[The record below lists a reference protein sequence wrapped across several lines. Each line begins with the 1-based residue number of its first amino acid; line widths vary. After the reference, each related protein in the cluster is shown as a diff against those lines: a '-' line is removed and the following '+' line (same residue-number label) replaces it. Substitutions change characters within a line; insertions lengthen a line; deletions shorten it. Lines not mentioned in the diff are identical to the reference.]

1 MPTALRCPT
10 LEPTQAPLAECSSE
24 KLLDLFLEGK
34 RQDAFAELVTR
45 FQHSAYRVAFARCG
59 RPQLAEEAV
68 QNAFL
73 KLAAGKA
80 RPKYLDAGGFR
91 IWFLSVVSNEARDVS
106 KTERRTS
113 QRLEHPKLKENVRI
127 MENARSDPKS
137 GLDDE
142 SRSALLK
149 ELGALDEGQ
158 RTPLI
163 LHFMEGLTQEKV
175 GEMMGLSQSGVA
187 RRIADGL
194 KALRLRLSQS
204 GMAVIPALPLALG
217 DSGLL
222 QAPASLQRV
231 LCDPQLL
238 VKAGALR
245 LAAHS
250 TRAKAAAGLSTK
262 ALVAGTVLVAAAGAG
277 LWLNLPKEEPAPPP
291 QATQAEDPAETLA
304 APPTPSPAAE
314 ALPAQRSW
322 NFAQAPDPADFTL
335 HRGKW
340 RWRKN
345 MGVKNSACVEID
357 TYPALFEVEQP
368 LPKLPM
374 LLTFRIR
381 PAVYTPEQEKEPHT
395 ILVRWTG
402 REDTAEFNNV
412 GTNPHINIEVPDQ
425 WVKMEAFMTQDYI
438 ALYTDGILVDLR
450 VCKPNPNT
458 KFHITCWGLFR
469 IDDMTL
475 EAPAKH
481 AAPGVARLLKAIEKF
496 PPNERDGM
504 KTLTDL
510 PVVVP
515 GKPVVVWFPSVPRQ

>member
-10 LEPTQAPLAECSSE
+10 LEPTQAPLAERSSE
-24 KLLDLFLEGK
+24 DLLALFLEGK

-127 MENARSDPKS
+127 MENARSEPDS

-238 VKAGALR
+238 AKAGALR

-250 TRAKAAAGLSTK
+250 ARAKAAAGLSMKTVVVG
-262 ALVAGTVLVAAAGAG
+262 ALLVAGVGAG
-277 LWLNLPKEEPAPPP
+277 IFLYLPKDEPVTPPASPAP
-291 QATQAEDPAETLA
+291 AEDPAAIVSL
-304 APPTPSPAAE
+304 PQTPPAAE
-314 ALPAQRSW
+314 PVAVKRSW
-322 NFAQAPDPADFTL
+322 NFAQKPGAADFTL
-335 HRGKW
+335 HHGKW
-340 RWRKN
+340 RWRKD
-345 MGVKNSACVEID
+345 MGVKNSACMEVEA
-357 TYPALFEVEQP
+357 YPALFEVEQP

-374 LLTFRIR
+374 LLTFHVR
-381 PAVYTPEQEKEPHT
+381 PAVYTPAQEKEQHT
-395 ILVRWTG
+395 VLVRWSY
-402 REDTAEFNNV
+402 RDQIAEFNNV
-412 GTNPHINIEVPDQ
+412 GINPKVDIETPDQ
-425 WVKMEAFMTQDYI
+425 WVKMEAFMTEDFI
-438 ALYTDGILVDLR
+438 ALYTDGILVDFR
-450 VCKPNPNT
+450 VCKPRPGT

-469 IDDMTL
+469 FDEMTL
-475 EAPAKH
+475 EAPAQRET
-481 AAPGVARLLKAIEKF
+481 PGVAPLLKAIEKF
-496 PPNERDGM
+496 PAGERNGL
-504 KTLTDL
+504 KTLSDL
-510 PVVVP
+510 PVAVP

>member
-1 MPTALRCPT
+1 MPTALRCPI
-10 LEPTQAPLAECSSE
+10 LEPSNAPLTERSSE
-24 KLLDLFLEGK
+24 ELLDQFLEGK

-127 MENARSDPKS
+127 MENARSEPDS

-204 GMAVIPALPLALG
+204 GMAVVPALPLALG

-238 VKAGALR
+238 AKAGALR
-245 LAAHS
+245 LATHS
-250 TRAKAAAGLSTK
+250 TRAKAAAGLSLK
-262 ALVAGTVLVAAAGAG
+262 AVLVGTLVVAAAGAG
-277 LWLNLPKEEPAPPP
+277 IFLYLPKDEAVTPP
-291 QATQAEDPAETLA
+291 QATPTEDPAEKVSLPQEA
-304 APPTPSPAAE
+304 LQPAE
-314 ALPAQRSW
+314 AVAVKRSW
-322 NFAQAPDPADFTL
+322 NFAQKPGAADFTL

-340 RWRKN
+340 RWRKD
-345 MGVKNSACVEID
+345 MGVKNSGCMEIEA
-357 TYPALFEVEQP
+357 YPALFEVEQA

-374 LLTFRIR
+374 LLTIHSR
-381 PAVYTPEQEKEPHT
+381 PAVYTAEQEKETHT
-395 ILVRWTG
+395 ILARWTN
-402 REDTAEFNNV
+402 REDVAEFNNV
-412 GTNPHINIEVPDQ
+412 GTNPQINIELPNQ
-425 WVKMEAFMTQDYI
+425 WVKMEAFMTQDFI
-438 ALYTDGILVDLR
+438 ALYTDGVLVDLR
-450 VCKPNPNT
+450 VCKPKPGT
-458 KFHITCWGLFR
+458 KFHVTCWGNFR
-469 IDDMTL
+469 LDEITL
-475 EAPAKH
+475 EAPAKYE
-481 AAPGVARLLKAIEKF
+481 APGTAELLKALEKF
-496 PPNERDGM
+496 PPAERNGM

>member
-1 MPTALRCPT
+1 M
-10 LEPTQAPLAECSSE
+10 EPTQAPLAERSSE
-24 KLLDLFLEGK
+24 ELLELFLEGK

-127 MENARSDPKS
+127 MENARSEPNS
-137 GLDDE
+137 GLDDD

-238 VKAGALR
+238 AKAGALR

-250 TRAKAAAGLSTK
+250 TRAKAAAGLSLK
-262 ALVAGTVLVAAAGAG
+262 TVLVGVLVVASAGAG
-277 LWLNLPKEEPAPPP
+277 IFLYLPKDEPVTPPAPPA
-291 QATQAEDPAETLA
+291 QRAD
-304 APPTPSPAAE
+304 PAAE
-314 ALPAQRSW
+314 VILPAPAPEEAVAVKRSW
-322 NFAQAPDPADFTL
+322 DFAQKPGAADFTL
-335 HRGKW
+335 HHGKW
-340 RWRKN
+340 RWRKD
-345 MGVKNSACVEID
+345 MGVKNSACLEIEA
-357 TYPALFEVEQP
+357 YPALFEVEQP

-374 LLTFRIR
+374 LLTFRVR
-381 PAVYTPEQEKEPHT
+381 PAVYTPAQENEQHT
-395 ILVRWTG
+395 VLVRWSY
-402 REDTAEFNNV
+402 RDQIAEFNNV
-412 GTNPHINIEVPDQ
+412 GANPQVNVEMPNQ
-425 WVKMEAFMTQDYI
+425 WVTMEVFMTEDFI
-438 ALYTDGILVDLR
+438 ALYTDGILVDFR
-450 VCKPNPNT
+450 VCKPKPGT
-458 KFHITCWGLFR
+458 KFHITCWGNFR
-469 IDDMTL
+469 FDNMTL

-481 AAPGVARLLKAIEKF
+481 AAPGTTELLKAIERL
-496 PPNERDGM
+496 PLAERNGM
-504 KTLTDL
+504 KTLSDL
-510 PVVVP
+510 PVAVK
-515 GKPVVVWFPSVPRQ
+515 GKPVVVWFPSVPLK